1 MGDLAAAAEVVIECF
16 KGMLMDA
23 SSLKEQVHAVQ
34 EDGSIAMLWGSIPWI
49 PPMVL
54 PPAWR
59 LSCHSSG
66 TQLLSVV
73 KLMDLKVPAGTESTV
88 SPTASKLL

>member
-1 MGDLAAAAEVVIECF
+1 MGISPLD
-16 KGMLMDA
+16 
-23 SSLKEQVHAVQ
+23 
-34 EDGSIAMLWGSIPWI
+34 

-54 PPAWR
+54 PPGWR

-73 KLMDLKVPAGTESTV
+73 KLIDLKVPAGTESTV